1 VGKGGAPRRDESAK
15 ELSDQCGRARTQT
28 PGIVRIEPNGRA
40 HARLVAAA
48 LCSPFVVAA
57 LWRGDDPFGS
67 ILLELAPDDETRNQR
82 SSEVIRG
89 HKRSSEQPFRE
100 VIRGHQR
107 SSEAIGTA
115 IREVFSD
122 ATFAPLL
129 QPLMMRHAIGG
140 NQRSSVTP
148 PLLLFFNRFLA
159 AAIAIAVA
167 AAAAAAAAAAFSAF
181 SFAFRAPCTPDE
193 EPNRRPSERTQSA
206 LHTLMIRP
214 DAAMRHAL

>member
-15 ELSDQCGRARTQT
+15 ELSDRCGRARTQT

-67 ILLELAPDDETRNQR
+67 ILLELAP
-82 SSEVIRG
+82 
-89 HKRSSEQPFRE
+89 
-100 VIRGHQR
+100 
-107 SSEAIGTA
+107 
-115 IREVFSD
+115 
-122 ATFAPLL
+122 
-129 QPLMMRHAIGG
+129 
-140 NQRSSVTP
+140 
-148 PLLLFFNRFLA
+148 LLLFFNRFLA
-159 AAIAIAVA
+159 AAIAIAV